1 MKIYSRKVF
10 YYETDKMSIVHN
22 ANYLR
27 IYEEARLSFM
37 EQLGVPYTYIEEQGI
52 LIPVVDAYVR
62 YHHTLA
68 FGDEFAV
75 QVKLAGFNGIRMEFH
90 YEIRRIGDEELISE
104 GHTSHCFIDETTR
117 LPLSIKKKL
126 PDVYALMMSSVE
138 KECTNS

>member
-1 MKIYSRKVF
+1 MKVYSRKVF

-27 IYEEARLSFM
+27 IYEEARLSYM
-37 EQLGVPYTYIEEQGI
+37 EQLGIPYTFIEDQGI

-68 FGDEFAV
+68 FGDEFEV
-75 QVKLAGFNGIRMEFH
+75 RVKLAAFNGIRKKFH
-90 YEIRRIGDEELISE
+90 YEIRRTADDQLISE

-126 PDVYALMMSSVE
+126 PDTYERMMASVE
-138 KECTNS
+138 K

>member
-1 MKIYSRKVF
+1 MEKYIRNVY

-27 IYEEARLSFM
+27 IYEEARLFFM
-37 EQLGVPYTYIEEQGI
+37 EQLGIPYPMIEDNGI

-68 FGDEFAV
+68 YGDEFSV
-75 QVKLAGFNGIRMEFH
+75 EVKLTGFNGIRMEYH
-90 YEIRRIGDEELISE
+90 YEVRRIPDELLISD
-104 GHTSHCFIDETTR
+104 GHTSHCFVDEIKR

-126 PDVYALMMSSVE
+126 PEAYELMLASVS
-138 KECTNS
+138 KS